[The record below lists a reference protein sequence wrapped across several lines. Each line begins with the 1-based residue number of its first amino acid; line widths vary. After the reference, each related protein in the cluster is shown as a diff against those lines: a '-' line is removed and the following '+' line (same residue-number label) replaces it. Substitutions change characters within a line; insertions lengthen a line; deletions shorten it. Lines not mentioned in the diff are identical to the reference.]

1 MVAEVL
7 AGVSALKNALDIAK
21 AIKGMSD
28 AAAINA
34 AVIEL
39 QDQILAAQTNQLE
52 LLDQRRALEGK
63 LIGLETWNAEKQRYE
78 LKTLRDG
85 APVFAYALKDVMAA
99 GEPPHF
105 ICPDCYQRAVKSI
118 LNQVTRAPGMCRV
131 QICQTCGWEAYTT
144 GQWVPEHGKT
154 GPNTRRR

>member
-1 MVAEVL
+1 MAAEVL
-7 AGVSALKNALDIAK
+7 AGVAALKNAFDIAK

-39 QDQILAAQTNQLE
+39 QGQILAAQTDQFALLE
-52 LLDQRRALEGK
+52 QKQVLEEK
-63 LIGLETWNAEKQRYE
+63 VTKLETWEAEKQRYE
-78 LKTLRDG
+78 LKALRDG
-85 APVFAYALKDVMAA
+85 VPIFAYALKEAMAA

-118 LNQVTRAPGMCRV
+118 LNQVTRVPGTCRV

-144 GQWVPEHGKT
+144 GQWMPEHGKAKPT
-154 GPNTRRR
+154 TRRS